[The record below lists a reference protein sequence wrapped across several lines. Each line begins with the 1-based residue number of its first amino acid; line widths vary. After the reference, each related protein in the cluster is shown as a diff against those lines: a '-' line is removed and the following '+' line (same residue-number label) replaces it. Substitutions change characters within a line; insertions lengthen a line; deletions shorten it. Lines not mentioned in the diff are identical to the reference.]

1 MKDFELVQLECCNY
15 NGIGCDGINEHHF
28 PTWFPDGMKPRA
40 KCLIAEGKKCEFF
53 RRTVLCEDCC
63 QNPTSIEAENS
74 RQYNDGA
81 IASKPLSQEEWLEA
95 REEVEAVGERDI
107 DVNLLPVHRRW

>member
-15 NGIGCDGINEHHF
+15 NGKGCDGIDARSF

-53 RRTVLCEDCC
+53 RRTVLCEDCY
-63 QNPTSIEAENS
+63 QNPTSVAAGVS
-74 RQYNDGA
+74 GA
-81 IASKPLSQEEWLEA
+81 KRHQTVGYDAGWLKA
-95 REEVEAVGERDI
+95 REERLKARDRI
-107 DVNLLPVHRRW
+107 CAACGGLTKRPT

>member
-15 NGIGCDGINEHHF
+15 NGIGCDGINGRYF

-63 QNPTSIEAENS
+63 QNPTSAAAAVP
-74 RQYNDGA
+74 GA
-81 IASKPLSQEEWLEA
+81 KRHKAVAYDAEWLKA
-95 REEVEAVGERDI
+95 REERLKAGDRICADCGGSRKKG
-107 DVNLLPVHRRW
+107 HR